1 MPQSSEERSV
11 EPEPAPVAPTD
22 ARPAHKVD
30 SLASLSSL
38 GSLSSASS
46 AGYGRQL
53 SQISLSSVLSEY
65 DVTGPGSADSE
76 DESSD
81 SGLELVAPSGQV
93 APLKRERA
101 AQAALQTGLEGTDEI
116 EQIPEVW
123 EGQRVEKGEVDDEE
137 KKWDDEEKKNDVGV
151 KETIDEKAA
160 TAADTEPVQA
170 APTQPKRQLRQYNQ
184 ETFEP
189 APRRVELLVNLAINV
204 LKAVGNVKEYIA
216 PPSNMEAGR
225 EEYTPLYRTDDFGG
239 FHARN
244 IFRRWQD
251 CFCNPIDSAATNMV
265 SLMERRFENKLS
277 SRFTLTGESH
287 SYINL
292 GSYNYLGFGGLG
304 PCADQAETATLR
316 YGVGSAAARQEIGT
330 QRLHV
335 QLETLVA
342 EFLGTEDAITFGMG
356 FATNSTNIPSLVGP
370 DCLVISDKMNHASI
384 ILGMRLSGAK
394 IRVFAHNDM
403 ADLERQLITALTEER
418 RWRKVMI
425 VVEGVYSMEGSIVLL
440 PDVIRLKKKYGAY
453 LYLDEA
459 HSIGAVGATGRGVV
473 EYYGCDPTDV
483 DIMMGTFTKSF
494 GAAGG
499 YIGGSRALVDHLR
512 AHSHSAAYALA
523 MPPCVVQQVI
533 ASMEII
539 LGRDGTDLG
548 RRKIDTL
555 ARNSHYFR
563 QRLRQMGFIVY
574 GNDDSP
580 VVPLMSFFV
589 SKTAALYRRLKEH
602 GVATAVIAYP
612 ATKLTEARARFC
624 LSASHTR
631 QQLDYVLSVVD
642 KVGDELEL
650 KYSQQRPPPAE
661 VVY

>member
-1 MPQSSEERSV
+1 MPQSSDERAV
-11 EPEPAPVAPTD
+11 EPAAEPERDAPL
-22 ARPAHKVD
+22 PAHKADVRRPD

-38 GSLSSASS
+38 GSLASS
-46 AGYGRQL
+46 TDSGGGYKREL
-53 SQISLSSVLSEY
+53 SLTSLSSVLTDD
-65 DVTGPGSADSE
+65 DVTTPVSGESE
-76 DESSD
+76 DED
-81 SGLELVAPSGQV
+81 SGLELVLPSARRRSGSEEPKD
-93 APLKRERA
+93 ALPELRE
-101 AQAALQTGLEGTDEI
+101 
-116 EQIPEVW
+116 EQE
-123 EGQRVEKGEVDDEE
+123 EAGRDEE
-137 KKWDDEEKKNDVGV
+137 GPGQQAEGHERELVTTRPSLVERPAKDEQEKHQEQKKE
-151 KETIDEKAA
+151 IR
-160 TAADTEPVQA
+160 P
-170 APTQPKRQLRQYNQ
+170 YNQ
-184 ETFEP
+184 ETFEM
-189 APRRVELLVNLAINV
+189 APPRVEFFVNLAMNV
-204 LKAVGNVKEYIA
+204 LKGVGHFKEYVS
-216 PPSNMEAGR
+216 PPSDRERGR
-225 EEYTPLYRTDDFGG
+225 EGYTPLYRTDDFGG

-265 SLMERRFENKLS
+265 SLMERSFEDKLS
-277 SRFTLTGESH
+277 SRFTLTGRSQP
-287 SYINL
+287 YINL

-304 PCADQAETATLR
+304 PCADQAEVAT
-316 YGVGSAAARQEIGT
+316 GHFGIGGATVRQEVGT

-335 QLETLVA
+335 QLEALVA

-403 ADLERQLITALTEER
+403 ADLERQLIVAITEQR
-418 RWRKVMI
+418 NWRKILI
-425 VVEGVYSMEGSIVLL
+425 VVEGVYSMEGSVVLL
-440 PDVIRLKKKYGAY
+440 PDVIRLKRKYGAY

-473 EYYGCDPTDV
+473 EYYGCDPADV

-499 YIGGSRALVDHLR
+499 YIGGSRRLVEHLR
-512 AHSHSAAYALA
+512 AHSHSAAYALT
-523 MPPCVVQQVI
+523 MPPCVTQQVI
-533 ASMEII
+533 SSMEII
-539 LGRDGTDLG
+539 MGRDGTDTG

-555 ARNSHYFR
+555 ARNSHFFR
-563 QRLRQMGFIVY
+563 QRLKQLGFIVY

-602 GVATAVIAYP
+602 GVAAAVIAYP
-612 ATKLTEARARFC
+612 ATPMTAARARFC

-631 QQLDYVLSVVD
+631 EQLEYVLSAVD
-642 KVGDELEL
+642 KIGDEIEI
-650 KYSQQRPPPAE
+650 KYSQEPPRVE
-661 VVY
+661 QVVY